1 MKKILIFFCLSIL
14 VFDSHCQDKYALI
27 NEIKDLSAIESA
39 KEVTY
44 YGLDFSLLK
53 FISPSNSYKDQAI
66 KEQYLGAWL
75 VFFQEGIPEKYLR
88 NMLKFKE
95 EEFVYNQYSVQSRMD
110 SISKDWIVVTP
121 LSISKEQVFETIKSY
136 NLPDKDGLGFV
147 IHPVIFDEVSKDV
160 YCFFTFF
167 NIRTKEI
174 FWIVETK
181 EKGMGAGLKKNYGYG
196 MTNATQKYLNEVYRK
211 ILKR

>member
-1 MKKILIFFCLSIL
+1 MKKILFFLCLSIF
-14 VFDSHCQDKYALI
+14 VFDLHCQDKHALV
-27 NEIKDLSAIESA
+27 NEITNLPAIINA

-75 VFFQEGIPEKYLR
+75 VFFQGIPEKYLG

-95 EEFVYNQYSVQSRMD
+95 EEFVYNQYSVQSRID

-121 LSISKEQVFETIKSY
+121 LTISKEQVIKIVKSY
-136 NLPDKDGLGFV
+136 SLPENDGLGFV
-147 IHPVIFDEVSKDV
+147 IHPVMFDEISKEV

-167 NIRTKEI
+167 NIKTKEI
-174 FWIVETK
+174 YWIVETK
-181 EKGMGAGLKKNYGYG
+181 DKGMGPGLKKTYGYG
-196 MTNATQKYLNEVYRK
+196 MINATHKYLNEVYRK
-211 ILKR
+211 GLKR